1 MNSIQ
6 KIILLLFLLFSM
18 SLLANPSENPL
29 LKKGW
34 EALVKDNENVA
45 FRYFWE
51 AHEKAKK
58 ENNTADKAESLLYLG
73 ICSYGSSL
81 EKGLQYATQS
91 LSEFKILEKTNPES
105 AKIGRYKCLQL
116 ISTIY
121 ARQKK
126 YDDAMRLSREV
137 IAELKDKN
145 DKSGTL
151 GLAYNSL
158 GSLYDVKKRADSSE
172 IFYRLALSEFEKANN
187 SAYLPSSYCKL
198 GEIAQRNKQKEI
210 SFNYFN
216 KALSIAQSTENK
228 QAQVNSLVGLG
239 NWYLDFSTDTEKSE
253 NCFLKALIIA
263 ESLTDKTFEIKSLE
277 ALIAVKKKQNDF
289 FEVSQLQ
296 NKVIQIKDAFYS
308 YEREQIVKSLEVQFE
323 VAEKN
328 RKLELVSAEKEVSKL
343 TNYLLISLLGLL
355 LIVFTILYFFLKR
368 INKRDKQL
376 LKTKEELVLLMEE
389 QKHLKEQ
396 QFQNDIEH
404 KESQLS
410 AITIQMVEKNELL
423 DEIKTILNKKEPTS
437 EAELKKLVNKYTI
450 QDNNWKDFDHYFE
463 SVNKNFYTRLKQ
475 KYPEI
480 SANDLKICALIKLN
494 LSIKEMATILNISPD
509 SVKTARHRLRK
520 KLQLSTEENL
530 TDFILSV

>member
-1 MNSIQ
+1 MILKNRFLF
-6 KIILLLFLLFSM
+6 LLLFFNCL
-18 SLLANPSENPL
+18 LLANPSENPL
-29 LKKGW
+29 LQKGW
-34 EALVKDNENVA
+34 NALVKDDENKA
-45 FRYFWE
+45 FGYFWE

-58 ENNTADKAESLLYLG
+58 DNNTEDKAEALLYLG

-81 EKGLQYATQS
+81 EKGLQFATQS
-91 LSEFKILEKTNPES
+91 LEQYKILENTNPKS

-121 ARQKK
+121 SRQKK
-126 YDDAMRLSREV
+126 YDGALRLSKEV
-137 IAELKDKN
+137 VAELKNTN

-158 GSLYDVKKRADSSE
+158 GGLFELKNKKDSSAY
-172 IFYRLALSEFEKANN
+172 FYKLALNEFEKANN
-187 SAYLPSSYCKL
+187 IAYLPTSYCKM
-198 GEIAQRNKQKEI
+198 GELAQQKKQKEI
-210 SFNYFN
+210 SAYYFN
-216 KALSIAQSTENK
+216 KAFLLAQKSENK
-228 QAQVNSLVGLG
+228 QGQVIALIAVGK
-239 NWYLDFSTDTEKSE
+239 WYLEFNADTKKAEELFVKAGQIA
-253 NCFLKALIIA
+253 LKQ
-263 ESLTDKTFEIKSLE
+263 SDKLFEIKSIE
-277 ALIAVKKKQNDF
+277 ALIEVKKRNGDF
-289 FEVSQLQ
+289 YQVSQLQ

-308 YEREQIVKSLEVQFE
+308 LEREQIVKSLEVQFE

-328 RKLELVSAEKEVSKL
+328 RKLKLVSAEKEVSKL

-355 LIVFTILYFFLKR
+355 IIVFTTLYFFLKR

-376 LKTKEELVLLMEE
+376 LKTKEELVVLMEE
-389 QKHLKEQ
+389 QKLLKEQ

-423 DEIKTILNKKEPTS
+423 DEIKSILNKKEPNS
-437 EAELKKLVNKYTI
+437 EAELKKLVNKYTV
-450 QDNNWKDFDHYFE
+450 QDNNWRDFDHYFE